1 MAKNRARVEGRKI
14 RLDVSGVTGS
24 GTGGLVLSGD
34 PVAVGQIP
42 GVALTDED
50 SDTGEATIDT
60 SGVYNLD
67 VVGDN
72 GSAAAISAGDI
83 VYFDDAVPDISSATG
98 GVRFGYALEDVA
110 SGATTEIEV
119 KIGY

>member
-1 MAKNRARVEGRKI
+1 MAKNRARVDGRKI
-14 RLDVSGVTGS
+14 RMDVSDVTGS

-72 GSAAAISAGDI
+72 GAAAAISAGDI
-83 VYFDDAVPDISSATG
+83 VYFDDAVPDLSSDDS